1 MAIENE
7 VVRFIAE
14 VELDPQ
20 DAAAFSANLEKANA
34 ECEELRQTIA
44 KTSAQMAQ
52 MRARG
57 EENSEE
63 YKKLTDT
70 LKASHKQLKE
80 QTKEANKYSAA
91 MDKSKMSAKQLREHA
106 KQLRSALDSMHKSA
120 NPALWDKYNKEL
132 IETEERLAEL
142 KTGTKGVQKSFLSFA
157 DIKDKIKTPAFALTA
172 VASAATLAWKGFQ
185 KMTEQSQVWGDK
197 WAMAQAKFN
206 AGWSQ
211 LVANIGQGSRVMKAS
226 IGEAIAAA
234 ERAQQLRD
242 ELFER
247 QNSLKIFEAESR
259 GKINEQQAIVQDS
272 SQSSEARLAALEEVM
287 RLETDI
293 SEMKKSIAAQDQETA
308 LETLTTRMKLSKEE
322 IKLIID
328 EYEQNRDLI
337 KQAQE
342 YNGILKQID
351 KNNSAL
357 FMMAAHGMDTDA
369 IVEQN
374 TLLQAQ
380 ADSYSDIIKNYGQML
395 MQYDLGND
403 EMVTSYVNATVAI
416 KDAENELSAANA
428 AQARRRG
435 SLTKQIES
443 EQQKAREDAYKAK
456 VKAAEDSYKKELQAL
471 KEQLLAG
478 EITQAQ
484 YDTKAFTAET
494 VLLEKKKAINI
505 AYGKDI
511 LDIDAQLLDRRIK
524 MQQDMMK
531 IFAADDKAF
540 KETMKKQAEEDA
552 KAIEAMLEEE
562 WQTFQD
568 ELDAMPLELP
578 VEVEVFNKHAK
589 DKKVS
594 KGARRDEIDSNYD
607 TQMADLQILYDAKLL
622 AEEEFLA
629 RKAELNAQY
638 YSDIMTLEMESTMN
652 SMSLASE
659 FLNSLSQMTS
669 TIKDAELASL
679 DAQMQKELALA
690 GDNAEER
697 EAIEAKYEAKKLDI
711 QKKYADVEMGIQIA
725 QALAAGAM
733 AVMQSLAQLGPIA
746 GGIMAGIVAATTA
759 AQVAVIIAQRNAIK
773 NAAPGSS
780 GGGGQS
786 GGGNVVGFSEGGYT
800 GHGGRMEVAGVV
812 HRGEYVVP
820 QPELRDPAV
829 AAMVAGIE
837 SKRRRR
843 TASHALPGF
852 ASGGYT
858 GDPGAS
864 AESSSPILE
873 EILRLLYSI
882 SNTPIPAYISLS
894 EIDAAQD
901 IRSKFK
907 ARTSLKKK

>member
-142 KTGTKGVQKSFLSFA
+142 KTGTKGVKESFFSF
-157 DIKDKIKTPAFALTA
+157 DKIKDKIKTPAFAIGALATA
-172 VASAATLAWKGFQ
+172 TALAWKGFQ
-185 KMTEQSQVWGDK
+185 KMTEQTQVWGDK
-197 WAMAQAKFN
+197 WEMTKAKFN
-206 AGWSQ
+206 AGFNQ
-211 LVANIGQGSRVMKAS
+211 LIANIGQGSRVMKAS
-226 IGEAIAAA
+226 IEEAIAAA
-234 ERAQQLRD
+234 EKAQQLRD

-247 QNSLKIFEAESR
+247 NNSLKIFEAESR

-272 SQSSEARLAALEEVM
+272 SQSSEDRLAALEEVM
-287 RLETDI
+287 RLETEI
-293 SEMKKSIAAQDQETA
+293 SEMKKSIAAQDQEAA
-308 LETLTTRMKLSKEE
+308 LAELTTRMQLSKEE
-322 IKLIID
+322 VKLIID
-328 EYEQNRDLI
+328 EYEQNRELI
-337 KQAQE
+337 QQAQE
-342 YNGILKQID
+342 YNGILKQISE
-351 KNNSAL
+351 NSSAFYTL
-357 FMMAAHGMDTDA
+357 SAHGMDTSA
-369 IVEQN
+369 IIEQN

-403 EMVTSYVNATVAI
+403 AMVTSYVNATVAI

-435 SLTKQIES
+435 SLNKQIEA
-443 EQQKAREDAYKAK
+443 EQQKAREDAYKAQID
-456 VKAAEDSYKKELQAL
+456 AAEKAYKKELLAL
-471 KEQLLAG
+471 KEKLLAG

-484 YDTKAFTAET
+484 YDAKAFTAET

-511 LDIDAQLLDRRIK
+511 IDIDTKLVERRLKI
-524 MQQDMMK
+524 QQDMMK
-531 IFAADDKAF
+531 ILEADDKAF
-540 KETMKKQAEEDA
+540 REYMKKQAEQDA
-552 KAIEAMLEEE
+552 KDIEAMMEEE
-562 WQTFQD
+562 WQALQD

-578 VEVEVFNKHAK
+578 VEVEVFNRHVNDA
-589 DKKVS
+589 KVS
-594 KGARRDEIDSNYD
+594 KGARRDQIDTDYD
-607 TQMADLQILYDAKLL
+607 TNMADLQIMYDAKLL

-629 RKAELNAQY
+629 RKAQLNAQY
-638 YSDIMTLEMESTMN
+638 YEDIMTLEMESTMN

-669 TIKDAELASL
+669 TIKDAELANL

-711 QKKYADVEMGIQIA
+711 QKKYADVEMGIQVA

-780 GGGGQS
+780 GGGGQAA
-786 GGGNVVGFSEGGYT
+786 GGNTVGFSEGGYT

-858 GDPGAS
+858 GDPGAA
-864 AESSSPILE
+864 AEPSSPILE
-873 EILRLLYSI
+873 EILSLLYSI
-882 SNTPIPAYISLS
+882 SNTPIPAYIALS
-894 EIDAAQD
+894 EIDAAQE

>member
-1 MAIENE
+1 M
-7 VVRFIAE
+7 
-14 VELDPQ
+14 DPQ
-20 DAAAFSANLEKANA
+20 DAAAFSANLEKAEA
-34 ECEELRQTIA
+34 ECEALRQTIA
-44 KTSAQMAQ
+44 KTSQQMAQ
-52 MRARG
+52 MRAEG
-57 EENSEE
+57 KENTDE
-63 YKKLTDT
+63 YKRLTEQ
-70 LKASHKQLKE
+70 LKGTHKQLKE
-80 QTKEANKYSAA
+80 QAKEANKYSAA

-120 NPALWDKYNKEL
+120 NPQLWDKYNKEL

-142 KTGTKGVQKSFLSFA
+142 KTGTKGVQKSFLSF
-157 DIKDKIKTPAFALTA
+157 DKIKDKIKTPAFALTA
-172 VASAATLAWKGFQ
+172 VAASAALVWKGFQ
-185 KMTEQSQVWGDK
+185 KMTEQTQVWGDK
-197 WAMAQAKFN
+197 WEMTKAKFN
-206 AGWSQ
+206 AGFNQ
-211 LVANIGQGSRVMKAS
+211 LIANIGQGSRVMKAS
-226 IGEAIAAA
+226 IEEAIAAA
-234 ERAQQLRD
+234 EKAQQLRD

-247 QNSLKIFEAESR
+247 NNSLKIFEAESR

-272 SQSSEARLAALEEVM
+272 SQSSEDRLAALEEVM
-287 RLETDI
+287 RLETEI
-293 SEMKKSIAAQDQETA
+293 SEMKKSIAAQDQEAA
-308 LETLTTRMKLSKEE
+308 LAVLTTRMQLTQEE
-322 IKLIID
+322 VKLIID

-337 KQAQE
+337 QQAQE

-351 KNNSAL
+351 ENSSAFYML
-357 FMMAAHGMDTDA
+357 SAHGMDTDA
-369 IVEQN
+369 IIKQN

-403 EMVTSYVNATVAI
+403 AMVTSYVNATVAI

-435 SLTKQIES
+435 SLNKQIEA
-443 EQQKAREDAYKAK
+443 EQQKAREDAYKAQID
-456 VKAAEDSYKKELQAL
+456 AAEKAYKKELLAL
-471 KEQLLAG
+471 KEKLLAG

-484 YDTKAFTAET
+484 YDAKAFTAET

-511 LDIDAQLLDRRIK
+511 IDIDTKLVERRLKI
-524 MQQDMMK
+524 QQDMMK
-531 IFAADDKAF
+531 VLEADDKAF
-540 KETMKKQAEEDA
+540 REYMKKQAEQDA
-552 KAIEAMLEEE
+552 KDIEAMMEEE
-562 WQTFQD
+562 WQALQD

-578 VEVEVFNKHAK
+578 VEVEVFNKHVNDA
-589 DKKVS
+589 KVS
-594 KGARRDEIDSNYD
+594 KGARRDQIDTDYD
-607 TQMADLQILYDAKLL
+607 TNMADLQIMYDAKLL

-629 RKAELNAQY
+629 RKAQLNAQY
-638 YSDIMTLEMESTMN
+638 YEDIMTLEMESTMN

-669 TIKDAELASL
+669 TIKDAELANL

-711 QKKYADVEMGIQIA
+711 QKKYADVEMGIQVA

-780 GGGGQS
+780 GGGGQAA
-786 GGGNVVGFSEGGYT
+786 GGNTVGFSEGGYT

-858 GDPGAS
+858 GDPGAA
-864 AESSSPILE
+864 AEPSSPILE
-873 EILRLLYSI
+873 EILSLLYSI
-882 SNTPIPAYISLS
+882 SNTPIPAYIALS
-894 EIDAAQD
+894 EIDAAQE

>member
-142 KTGTKGVQKSFLSFA
+142 KTGTKGVKESFFSF
-157 DIKDKIKTPAFALTA
+157 DKIKDKIKTPAFALGALATA
-172 VASAATLAWKGFQ
+172 TALAWKGFQ
-185 KMTEQSQVWGDK
+185 KMTEQTQVWGDK
-197 WAMAQAKFN
+197 WAMVQAQFS
-206 AGWSQ
+206 AGWDQ

-226 IGEAIAAA
+226 ISEAMAAA
-234 ERAQQLRD
+234 KEAQLLRD

-247 QNSLKIFEAESR
+247 QNSFQIFDAETQ

-272 SQSSEARLAALEEVM
+272 SQSAETRLAALEEIM
-287 RLETDI
+287 RMETEI
-293 SEMKKSIAAQDQETA
+293 SEMKKSIAAQEQEAA
-308 LETLTTRMKLSKEE
+308 LAILTTRMQISEE
-322 IKLIID
+322 EVKLIID
-328 EYEQNRDLI
+328 EYEQNRELI
-337 KQAQE
+337 QQAQE
-342 YNGILKQID
+342 YNGILKTID
-351 KNNSAL
+351 ANTSAIWNL
-357 FMMAAHGMDTDA
+357 SSHGMNVDH
-369 IVEQN
+369 IVQEN

-380 ADSYSDIIKNYGQML
+380 ADGFSEIVKRYGQLL

-403 EMVTSYVNATVAI
+403 QMVQSYVNATVAMQQA
-416 KDAENELSAANA
+416 DNDLSAANA

-435 SLTKQIES
+435 SLTNQIRS
-443 EQQKAREDAYKAK
+443 EQQQKAEKAYRKKVEAAEKAYK
-456 VKAAEDSYKKELQAL
+456 EELLAL

-478 EITQAQ
+478 EITQAE
-484 YDTKAFTAET
+484 YNAKAFTAET
-494 VLLEKKKAINI
+494 VMLEKQKAINI

-511 LDIDAQLLDRRIK
+511 IDIETKLMDRRLKI
-524 MQQDMMK
+524 QQDMQK
-531 IFAADDKAF
+531 VFEASDKSFREA
-540 KETMKKQAEEDA
+540 MAKQAEQDA
-552 KAIEAMLEEE
+552 KEIEAMLEEDMQALQAE
-562 WQTFQD
+562 I
-568 ELDAMPLELP
+568 DAMPIELP
-578 VEVEVFNKHAK
+578 VEVEVFNRHLN
-589 DKKVS
+589 DKKAS
-594 KGARRDEIDSNYD
+594 KGARREEMDTNYD
-607 TQMADLQILYDAKLL
+607 AEMSDLQIMYDAKLI

-629 RKAELNAQY
+629 RKKKLNAQY
-638 YSDIMTLEMESTMN
+638 YEDIMTLEMENAMNTM
-652 SMSLASE
+652 SVASE
-659 FLNSLSQMTS
+659 FLNSLAQMTS
-669 TIKDAELASL
+669 TIKEAELANL
-679 DAQMQKELALA
+679 DAQMEKELALA

-711 QKKYADVEMGIQIA
+711 QKKYADVEMGINIA
-725 QALAAGAM
+725 QALAAGAI
-733 AVMQSLAQLGPIA
+733 AVMQCLAQLGPIA

-786 GGGNVVGFSEGGYT
+786 GGGDVVGFSEGGYT

-843 TASHALPGF
+843 TSAHALPGF
-852 ASGGYT
+852 AEGGYT
-858 GDPGAS
+858 GAPADTTA
-864 AESSSPILE
+864 SSPVLE
-873 EILRLLYSI
+873 EILALLYSI
-882 SNTPIPAYISLS
+882 SNTPIPAYIALS
-894 EIDAAQD
+894 EIDAAQE

>member
-63 YKKLTDT
+63 YKKLTET

-120 NPALWDKYNKEL
+120 NPALWEKYNKEL

-142 KTGTKGVQKSFLSFA
+142 KTGTKGVQQSFLSF
-157 DIKDKIKTPAFALTA
+157 DKIKDKIKTPAFALTA
-172 VASAATLAWKGFQ
+172 VAGAAALVWKGFQ
-185 KMTEQSQVWGDK
+185 KMTEQTQVWGDK
-197 WAMAQAKFN
+197 WGIVQAQFS
-206 AGWSQ
+206 AGWDQ

-226 IGEAIAAA
+226 ISEAMAAA
-234 ERAQQLRD
+234 KEAQLLRD

-247 QNSLKIFEAESR
+247 QNSFQIFDAETQ

-272 SQSSEARLAALEEVM
+272 SQSSEARLAALEEIM
-287 RLETDI
+287 RMETEI
-293 SEMKKSIAAQDQETA
+293 SEMKKSIAAQEQEAA
-308 LETLTTRMKLSKEE
+308 LAILTTRMQISEE
-322 IKLIID
+322 EAKLIID
-328 EYEQNRDLI
+328 EYEQNRELI
-337 KQAQE
+337 QQAQE
-342 YNGILKQID
+342 YNGILKTID
-351 KNNSAL
+351 ANTSAIWNL
-357 FMMAAHGMDTDA
+357 SSHGMNVDH
-369 IVEQN
+369 IIQEN

-380 ADSYSDIIKNYGQML
+380 ADGFSEIVKRYGQLL

-403 EMVTSYVNATVAI
+403 QMVQSYVNATVAMQQA
-416 KDAENELSAANA
+416 DNDLSAANA

-435 SLTKQIES
+435 SLTNQIRS
-443 EQQKAREDAYKAK
+443 EQQQKAEKAYRKKVEAAEKAYK
-456 VKAAEDSYKKELQAL
+456 EELLAL

-478 EITQAQ
+478 EITQAE
-484 YDTKAFTAET
+484 YNAKAFTAET
-494 VLLEKKKAINI
+494 VMLEKQKAINI

-511 LDIDAQLLDRRIK
+511 IDIETKLMDRRLKI
-524 MQQDMMK
+524 QQDMQK
-531 IFAADDKAF
+531 IFEASDKSFREA
-540 KETMKKQAEEDA
+540 MAKQAEEDA
-552 KAIEAMLEEE
+552 KEIEAMMEE
-562 WQTFQD
+562 WAALQ
-568 ELDAMPLELP
+568 EEIDAMPIELP
-578 VEVEVFNKHAK
+578 VEVEVFNRHAGDAK
-589 DKKVS
+589 AS
-594 KGARRDEIDSNYD
+594 KGARREELDTNYD
-607 TQMADLQILYDAKLL
+607 AEMSDLQIMYDAKLL
-622 AEEEFLA
+622 SEEEFLA
-629 RKAELNAQY
+629 RKKELNAQY
-638 YSDIMTLEMESTMN
+638 YEDIMTLEMESAMNTM
-652 SMSLASE
+652 SVASE
-659 FLNSLSQMTS
+659 FLNSLAQMTS

-679 DAQMQKELALA
+679 DAQMEKELALA

-711 QKKYADVEMGIQIA
+711 QKKYADVEMGINIA
-725 QALAAGAM
+725 QALAAGAI
-733 AVMQSLAQLGPIA
+733 AVMQCLAQLGPIA

-786 GGGNVVGFSEGGYT
+786 GGGDVVGFSEGGYT

-843 TASHALPGF
+843 TSAHALPGF
-852 ASGGYT
+852 AEGGYT
-858 GDPGAS
+858 GAPADTTA
-864 AESSSPILE
+864 SSPVLE
-873 EILRLLYSI
+873 EILALLYSI
-882 SNTPIPAYISLS
+882 ADTPIPAYISLS
-894 EIDAAQD
+894 ELEAQQD
-901 IRSKFK
+901 IRARFK
-907 ARTSLKKK
+907 SYTSRKKQ

>member
-1 MAIENE
+1 M
-7 VVRFIAE
+7 
-14 VELDPQ
+14 DPQ
-20 DAAAFSANLEKANA
+20 DAAAFSANLEKAEA
-34 ECEELRQTIA
+34 ECEALRQTIA
-44 KTSAQMAQ
+44 KTSQQMAQ
-52 MRARG
+52 MRAEG
-57 EENSEE
+57 KENTDE
-63 YKKLTDT
+63 YKRLTEQ
-70 LKASHKQLKE
+70 LKGTHKQLKE

-120 NPALWDKYNKEL
+120 NPQLWDKYNKEL

-142 KTGTKGVQKSFLSFA
+142 KTGTKGVQKSFLSF
-157 DIKDKIKTPAFALTA
+157 DKIKDKIKSPAFALTA
-172 VASAATLAWKGFQ
+172 VAASAALVWKGFQ
-185 KMTEQSQVWGDK
+185 KMTEQTQVWGDK
-197 WAMAQAKFN
+197 WEMTKAKFN
-206 AGWSQ
+206 AGFNQ
-211 LVANIGQGSRVMKAS
+211 LIANIGQGSRVMKAS
-226 IGEAIAAA
+226 IEEAIAAA
-234 ERAQQLRD
+234 EKAQQLRD

-247 QNSLKIFEAESR
+247 NNSLKIFEAESR

-272 SQSSEARLAALEEVM
+272 SQSSEDRLAALEEVM
-287 RLETDI
+287 RLETEI
-293 SEMKKSIAAQDQETA
+293 SEMKKSIAAQDQEAA
-308 LETLTTRMKLSKEE
+308 LAELTTRMQLSKEE
-322 IKLIID
+322 VKLIID
-328 EYEQNRDLI
+328 EYEQNRELI
-337 KQAQE
+337 QQAQE
-342 YNGILKQID
+342 YNAILKKID
-351 KNNSAL
+351 ENSSTVWML
-357 FMMAAHGMDTDA
+357 AAHNMSTDA
-369 IVEQN
+369 IVAEN
-374 TLLQAQ
+374 KALDRQAQ
-380 ADSYSDIIKNYGQML
+380 AYSDIVKNYGQLL
-395 MQYDLGND
+395 MQYDLGNNA
-403 EMVTSYVNATVAI
+403 MVTSYVNATVAI

-435 SLTKQIES
+435 SLNKQIEA
-443 EQQKAREDAYKAK
+443 EQQKAREDAYKAQID
-456 VKAAEDSYKKELQAL
+456 AAEKAYKKELLAL
-471 KEQLLAG
+471 KEKLLAG

-484 YDTKAFTAET
+484 YDAKAFTAET

-511 LDIDAQLLDRRIK
+511 IDIDTKLVERRLKI
-524 MQQDMMK
+524 QQDMMK
-531 IFAADDKAF
+531 VLEADDKAF
-540 KETMKKQAEEDA
+540 REYMKKQAEQDA
-552 KAIEAMLEEE
+552 KDIEAMMEEE
-562 WQTFQD
+562 WQALQD

-578 VEVEVFNKHAK
+578 VEVEVFNKHVNDA
-589 DKKVS
+589 KVS
-594 KGARRDEIDSNYD
+594 KGARRDQIDTDYD
-607 TQMADLQILYDAKLL
+607 TNMADLQIMYDAKLL

-629 RKAELNAQY
+629 RKAQLNAQY
-638 YSDIMTLEMESTMN
+638 YEDIMTLEMESTMN

-669 TIKDAELASL
+669 TIKDAELANL

-711 QKKYADVEMGIQIA
+711 QKKYADVEMGIQVA

-780 GGGGQS
+780 GGGGQAA
-786 GGGNVVGFSEGGYT
+786 GGNTVGFSEGGYT

-858 GDPGAS
+858 GDPGAA
-864 AESSSPILE
+864 AEPSSPILE
-873 EILRLLYSI
+873 EILSLLYSI
-882 SNTPIPAYISLS
+882 SNTPIPAYIALS
-894 EIDAAQD
+894 EIDAAQE